1 MEKLEIITN
10 EKLPHIRYLSL
21 DALVYLTFNAK
32 LQELEVHVTTMRTT
46 ASVQVK
52 QTVAVSNLI
61 HSARISDE
69 GHVFPILRTD
79 SSNIYISFDELKG
92 YLTACEFC
100 GIEPDSEVCENARA
114 SEVES

>member
-1 MEKLEIITN
+1 MENLEIITH

-21 DALVYLTFNAK
+21 DALVLLTFDAK
-32 LQELEVHVTTMRTT
+32 LQELEVHATTRRTT
-46 ASVQVK
+46 ASVQVR
-52 QTVAVSNLI
+52 QTVAVSDLI

-79 SSNIYISFDELKG
+79 SSNVYLSFDELKG
-92 YLTACEFC
+92 YLVTCELC

-114 SEVES
+114 AEAES

>member
-1 MEKLEIITN
+1 MEKLEIITD

-21 DALVYLTFNAK
+21 DALVNLTFDAK
-32 LQELEVHVTTMRTT
+32 LQKLEVHVTT
-46 ASVQVK
+46 ASVQIK
-52 QTVAVSNLI
+52 QIVSVSDLI

-79 SSNIYISFDELKG
+79 SFNVYISFDELKG

-114 SEVES
+114 AEAES